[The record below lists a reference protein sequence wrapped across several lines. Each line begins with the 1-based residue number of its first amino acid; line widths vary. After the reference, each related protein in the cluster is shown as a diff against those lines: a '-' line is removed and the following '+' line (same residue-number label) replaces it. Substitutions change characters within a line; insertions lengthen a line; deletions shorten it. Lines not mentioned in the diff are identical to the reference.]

1 METDNNLPSSST
13 SSQENTNQQ
22 IPVTNQNEMQN
33 AKSSNRPGIVVI
45 AVAVIV
51 VLLIVAAG
59 GYFFVLNKKSDTAS
73 PSTSNEQTNIEP
85 TKTTQL
91 NSQGNPSVLALENGE
106 LFSIQISDL
115 ASKKLTSGGG
125 FATTN
130 QYGYWYSPD
139 QTKLVSKQNKTLL
152 LITKDGSKPI
162 LQTELTG
169 DVNGVAWRSDSNALA
184 IWQVLKY
191 EETGMGLPTLSEL
204 VTYDLDTGKVTKV
217 KQFNGYGSVAIW
229 DRAANT
235 IGYTLGGGEGG
246 AFGDYHTLNVGTNE
260 DKVYK
265 TRWINPSTTPDR
277 TEFIVFDDYDEQGNS
292 NNKTVKIYS
301 LLNPDKP
308 LRTFPSPKDFFRCS
322 PQIASNS
329 EHPSNCLGVGKSF
342 WFVDGSMLKSFNTQ
356 SGSISDITTLPTVNV
371 DVPSRGNVPGGVTLL
386 DVSKDQKTL
395 LIEQQITFNKSEYKT
410 YDMNTKQAKSLGFTK
425 GGTTQPQGT
434 TGQEGEFWTHEAIGF
449 LY

>member
-1 METDNNLPSSST
+1 ME
-13 SSQENTNQQ
+13 QEVSNQQ
-22 IPVTNQNEMQN
+22 SLQPSVNQEQNPQPVKPPRHKVMI
-33 AKSSNRPGIVVI
+33 IVAIVI
-45 AVAVIV
+45 LLLVI
-51 VLLIVAAG
+51 AAG
-59 GYFFVLNKKSDTAS
+59 GYFLVLIKKTDNTS
-73 PSTSNEQTNIEP
+73 PLTSSEITNREP

-91 NSQGNPSVLALENGE
+91 SSQENPEVLALQNGE
-106 LFSIQISDL
+106 LFSIQINDL

-139 QTKLVSKQNKTLL
+139 QKKIVSKQNKTLL

-204 VTYDLDTGKVTKV
+204 VTYDLDTGKATKV

-229 DRAANT
+229 DKAANT

-246 AFGDYHTLNVGTNE
+246 AFGDYHNFNLTTNE

-265 TRWINPSTTPDR
+265 TKWINPSTTPDR
-277 TEFIVFDDYDEQGNS
+277 TEFVVFDDYDEQGNS
-292 NNKTVKIYS
+292 SGKLVKIYS

-342 WFVDGSMLKSFNTQ
+342 WFMDGSMLKSFDTQ
-356 SGSISDITTLPTVNV
+356 TGSISDIVTLPTVNV

-386 DVSKDQKTL
+386 DVSKDQKIL
-395 LIEQQITFNKSEYKT
+395 LLEQQITFSKSEYKI
-410 YDMNTKQAKSLGFTK
+410 YDLNTKQLKSLGFTK
-425 GGTTQPQGT
+425 NGTTQPQGT
-434 TGQEGEFWTHEAIGF
+434 TGQEGEFWTYEALGF